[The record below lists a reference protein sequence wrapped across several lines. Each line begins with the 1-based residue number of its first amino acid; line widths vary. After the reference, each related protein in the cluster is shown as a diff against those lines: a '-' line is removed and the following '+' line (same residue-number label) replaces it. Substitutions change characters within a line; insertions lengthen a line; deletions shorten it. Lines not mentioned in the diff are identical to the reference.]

1 MSSRSRDQ
9 SAQPKRPRKLLYTTD
24 YARRKSRRTSNKLVT
39 RVLKTAIWMART
51 ETRNRREKTA
61 RKTKI
66 QKQEQ
71 ITRFKLK
78 DKLKTLNQTV

>member
-1 MSSRSRDQ
+1 
-9 SAQPKRPRKLLYTTD
+9 
-24 YARRKSRRTSNKLVT
+24 
-39 RVLKTAIWMART
+39 MART